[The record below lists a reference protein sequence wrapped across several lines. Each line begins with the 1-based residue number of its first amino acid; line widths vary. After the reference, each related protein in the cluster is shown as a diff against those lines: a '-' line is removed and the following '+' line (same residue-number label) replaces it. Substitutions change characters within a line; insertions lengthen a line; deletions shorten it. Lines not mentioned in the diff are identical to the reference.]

1 MKKIGFKIIG
11 KPKYA
16 GSSTP
21 KKAGMRANLI
31 IDRFDLDLHTIKPAT
46 NNASDPVPTLIC
58 VPTNACGNACP
69 A

>member
-1 MKKIGFKIIG
+1 
-11 KPKYA
+11 
-16 GSSTP
+16 
-21 KKAGMRANLI
+21 MRANLI